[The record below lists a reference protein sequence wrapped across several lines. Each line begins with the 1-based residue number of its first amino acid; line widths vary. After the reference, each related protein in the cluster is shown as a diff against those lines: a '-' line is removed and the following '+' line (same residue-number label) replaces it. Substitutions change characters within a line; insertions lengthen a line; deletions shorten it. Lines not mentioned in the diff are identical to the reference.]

1 MGRINSF
8 KLTHRLLVLFR
19 QARRA
24 RGKLTSRLSVALV
37 TGLFMA
43 GCASTPL
50 ATVTET
56 ASVAASPTE
65 PPSLDTPAASA
76 TALPTATATATDTT
90 QAPTPSPTSALAVAC
105 NTAPAT
111 VSPDGK
117 WVFCDAKDS
126 NGISIPYAISA
137 AGQRWN
143 ISFKQI
149 AGPAPIYDDNKVLVW
164 TPDDRYVYVLL
175 HGQAT
180 SAGRFFYAG
189 GDIYRMDLSSGAL
202 KDLVP
207 IGEFEAHFYD
217 LSVSPDGKRLAYV
230 DQWQTPLMLDL
241 LALPGDT
248 RTEIKL
254 ADTKQGNDH
263 PVTAGELVWTP
274 DGKKLIYKQI
284 TDQPLNQCAYDY
296 SILIM
301 DLGSHSTQTI
311 IGDQSIGL
319 CNGEPAEYHV
329 LQVDN
334 QSIIL
339 EHNGAL
345 WRYDI
350 ASNKLEPQASP
361 TATP

>member
-8 KLTHRLLVLFR
+8 KLTHRLLEIFR
-19 QARRA
+19 QARRP
-24 RGKLTSRLSVALV
+24 RGKLTSLLSVALV

-50 ATVTET
+50 ATITET

-65 PPSLDTPAASA
+65 PPSLDTPAVSA

-230 DQWQTPLMLDL
+230 DQWQTP
-241 LALPGDT
+241 
-248 RTEIKL
+248 
-254 ADTKQGNDH
+254 
-263 PVTAGELVWTP
+263 
-274 DGKKLIYKQI
+274 
-284 TDQPLNQCAYDY
+284 
-296 SILIM
+296 
-301 DLGSHSTQTI
+301 
-311 IGDQSIGL
+311 
-319 CNGEPAEYHV
+319 
-329 LQVDN
+329 
-334 QSIIL
+334 
-339 EHNGAL
+339 
-345 WRYDI
+345 
-350 ASNKLEPQASP
+350 
-361 TATP
+361 